1 MLTHITVNHFVIVRH
16 LELTLIDGMTALTG
30 ETGAGKSILI
40 DALNLVLGDR
50 ADPLFIRTG
59 HDRAEINA
67 HFDVLHCQAAQD
79 WLIAHQLLLTDETIA
94 HQSAELAAHHT
105 PLPCHIRRILIRGG
119 RSRAYINDQP
129 VNTAQLRAL
138 GEKLIDIHGQ
148 HAHQSLLRPTAQ
160 RDLLDEYAGQLAF
173 AAEVA
178 ASYSRYRELITRWE
192 RLNNERERREAR
204 LELLR
209 FQVAE
214 LELLAPTEG
223 ELEQLDTEQRRLT
236 NVERLRDTTA
246 RLVQLLYDGE
256 TTLHDQL
263 SRANNDLSALIT
275 LDAQLIDSGELLT
288 SALVQIK
295 EAAANLR
302 QYCDGLEF
310 DPERAN
316 EIEER
321 LMRLHDLGRKYRVPP
336 AQLPA
341 MFTQLN
347 AELTQL
353 EQADANLDAL
363 NEQCAQAHSIFL
375 AMATQL
381 SAARQAAAVQLSATV
396 TAMLQ
401 ELGMIGGQ
409 FAIMI
414 RAIEPPTAHGLD
426 QVEFQV
432 SANMGQPLQP
442 LAKVASGGELSRIS
456 LAIQVATASCT
467 GIPTLI
473 FDEVDV
479 GIGGGVAEIVGRL
492 LRRLATTRQ
501 VLCVTHLPQVAAQ
514 AHQQLRVIKSNDDGQ
529 TVAAIEALAHPQR
542 VDELARML
550 GGMEI
555 TATTRAHA
563 EELLRLIP

>member
-1 MLTHITVNHFVIVRH
+1 MLTYISVNHLVIVRH

-50 ADPLFIRTG
+50 ADSSLIRNG
-59 HDRAEINA
+59 SDRADINA
-67 HFDVLHCQAAQD
+67 SFNVRHCQAAQD
-79 WLIAHQLLLTDETIA
+79 WLIAHQLLSIDDSTTYNSTE
-94 HQSAELAAHHT
+94 SAEHYT

-119 RSRAYINDQP
+119 RSRAFINDQA
-129 VNTAQLRAL
+129 VNTTQLRAL

-178 ASYSRYRELITRWE
+178 TSYTHYRELMTRWE
-192 RLNNERERREAR
+192 QLNNERERREAR

-214 LELLAPTEG
+214 LETVAPIEG
-223 ELEQLDTEQRRLT
+223 ELEQLDNEQRRLAH
-236 NVERLRDTTA
+236 VERLRDTSA
-246 RLVQLLYDGE
+246 RLVQLLYDGDS
-256 TTLHDQL
+256 TLHDQL
-263 SRANNDLSALIT
+263 SRATNELSGLIA
-275 LDAQLIDSGELLT
+275 LDAQLIDSSELLT

-341 MFTQLN
+341 LFTQLN
-347 AELTQL
+347 AELNQL

-363 NEQCAQAHSIFL
+363 NEQCAQAYATFL

-401 ELGMIGGQ
+401 ELSMIGGQ

-414 RAIEPPTAHGLD
+414 RTIDPPTAHGLD

-432 SANMGQPLQP
+432 SANLGQPLQS

-492 LRRLATTRQ
+492 LRRLAATRQ

-529 TVAAIEALAHPQR
+529 TVAAIEPLAYPQR